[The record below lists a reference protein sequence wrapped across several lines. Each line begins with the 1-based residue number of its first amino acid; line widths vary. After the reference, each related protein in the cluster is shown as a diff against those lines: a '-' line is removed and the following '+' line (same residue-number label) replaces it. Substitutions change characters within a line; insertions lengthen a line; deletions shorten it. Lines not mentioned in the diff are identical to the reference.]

1 MINVFISHPT
11 PSNTQQGSF
20 LILLKALLAAAGLNP
35 VNLGTSNYDFRK
47 PLQPIKELIETCQG
61 AIIIG
66 LERHHSYIGY
76 DNEQSV
82 EKKEILHKFT
92 TSPWIHIEGG
102 MAFQAGLPLIIL
114 KEEKVYSEGILDPNN
129 SDSYIFNFILDN
141 NIEKLSEDIEKFIE
155 SWIKK
160 LTTVSI

>member
-11 PSNTQQGSF
+11 PSNDQQDSF
-20 LILLKALLAAAGLNP
+20 LILLKELLAAEGLNP

-47 PLQPIKELIETCQG
+47 PLKPIKELIESCHG
-61 AIIIG
+61 AIIVG

-82 EKKEILHKFT
+82 NKKETLHKFT

-102 MAFQAGLPLIIL
+102 MAYQAGLPLIIL
-114 KEEKVYSEGILDPNN
+114 KEEKVFSEGILDPNN
-129 SDSYIFNFILDN
+129 SDSYIFEFILDK
-141 NIEKLSEDIEKFIE
+141 NIEKLSENIKKIIE
-155 SWIKK
+155 SWIKELNK
-160 LTTVSI
+160 T